1 MFLLIYNYDRF
12 TYNLWH
18 FLGQLGAEVK
28 VVRNDKASVKEV
40 LALNPAGII
49 ISPGPCDPDKAGIC
63 LDLITSAPAPMPIF
77 GVCLGHQC
85 IGQAFGAKII
95 KSNIPMHGKISKITH
110 NNTNIFECIYQDF
123 LATRYHSLVV
133 DKQSLPESLIVTA
146 ETKDGL
152 IMGFNHIERP
162 VFGVQFHPESIA
174 TDFGYKILA
183 NFLRIAGLKDH
194 SVEKINILQDELRKN
209 AK

>member
-1 MFLLIYNYDRF
+1 MFLLIDNYDSF

-18 FLGQLGAEVK
+18 FLGQLGAQVK
-28 VVRNDKASVKEV
+28 VVRNDKVTVKEV
-40 LALNPAGII
+40 LALNPTGII

-63 LDLITSAPAPMPIF
+63 LDLITSAPAPMPIL

-85 IGQAFGAKII
+85 IAQAFGAKII
-95 KSNIPMHGKISKITH
+95 KSDIPMHGKISNIKH
-110 NNTNIFECIYQDF
+110 NQTNIFEGITQDF

-133 DKQSLPESLIVTA
+133 DKQTLPESLVVTA
-146 ETKDGL
+146 ETTDGL
-152 IMGFNHIERP
+152 IMGFNHVERP

-183 NFLRIAGLKDH
+183 NFLRIAGLKGH
-194 SVEKINILQDELRKN
+194 SVENINMLQDKLRKS

>member
-1 MFLLIYNYDRF
+1 
-12 TYNLWH
+12 
-18 FLGQLGAEVK
+18 
-28 VVRNDKASVKEV
+28 
-40 LALNPAGII
+40 
-49 ISPGPCDPDKAGIC
+49 
-63 LDLITSAPAPMPIF
+63 
-77 GVCLGHQC
+77 
-85 IGQAFGAKII
+85 
-95 KSNIPMHGKISKITH
+95 MHGKISKIKH
-110 NNTNIFECIYQDF
+110 NNTNIFEGIDQDF

-133 DKQSLPESLIVTA
+133 DQQSLPESLIVTA
-146 ETKDGL
+146 QPKDGL
-152 IMGFNHIERP
+152 IMGFNHVERP

>member
-1 MFLLIYNYDRF
+1 M
-12 TYNLWH
+12 
-18 FLGQLGAEVK
+18 
-28 VVRNDKASVKEV
+28 

-63 LDLITSAPAPMPIF
+63 LDLITSAPAPTPIF

-95 KSNIPMHGKISKITH
+95 KSNIPMHGKISKIKH
-110 NNTNIFECIYQDF
+110 NNTNIFEGIDQDF

-133 DKQSLPESLIVTA
+133 DKQSLPESLVVTA
-146 ETKDGL
+146 ETADGL
-152 IMGFNHIERP
+152 IMGFNHVERP

-183 NFLRIAGLKDH
+183 NFLRIAGLKGH
-194 SVEKINILQDELRKN
+194 SIEKINILQDELRKN

>member
-1 MFLLIYNYDRF
+1 MFLLIDNYDSF

-63 LDLITSAPAPMPIF
+63 LDLITSAPAPTPIF

-95 KSNIPMHGKISKITH
+95 KSHIPMHGKISEIKH
-110 NNTNIFECIYQDF
+110 NNNNIFEGIDQDF

-162 VFGVQFHPESIA
+162 IFGVQFHPESIA

>member
-1 MFLLIYNYDRF
+1 MPLAR
-12 TYNLWH
+12 
-18 FLGQLGAEVK
+18 GQGEGGAEERGRERRAGHRRGERG
-28 VVRNDKASVKEV
+28 VRAVGREEV
-40 LALNPAGII
+40 RREDAAAEQPTA
-49 ISPGPCDPDKAGIC
+49 
-63 LDLITSAPAPMPIF
+63 
-77 GVCLGHQC
+77 
-85 IGQAFGAKII
+85 I
-95 KSNIPMHGKISKITH
+95 KSDIPMHGKLSKIKH
-110 NNTNIFECIYQDF
+110 NNTNIFEGIDQDF

-152 IMGFNHIERP
+152 IMGFNHVERP

-194 SVEKINILQDELRKN
+194 SVEKINILQGELRKN

>member
-1 MFLLIYNYDRF
+1 MFLLIDNYDSF

-28 VVRNDKASVKEV
+28 VVRNDKASVKEL

-49 ISPGPCDPDKAGIC
+49 LSPGPCDPDKAGIC
-63 LDLITSAPAPMPIF
+63 LDLITSAPAPTPIF

-95 KSNIPMHGKISKITH
+95 KSDIPMHGKISEIKH
-110 NNTNIFECIYQDF
+110 NNDNIFEGIDQDF

-162 VFGVQFHPESIA
+162 IFGVQFHPESIA

>member
-1 MFLLIYNYDRF
+1 MFLLIDNYDSF

-28 VVRNDKASVKEV
+28 VVRNDKTTVKEV
-40 LALNPAGII
+40 LALKPAGII

-63 LDLITSAPAPMPIF
+63 LDLINSAPASTPIF

-85 IGQAFGAKII
+85 IGQAFGAQII
-95 KSNIPMHGKISKITH
+95 KSDIPMHGKISKIKH
-110 NNTNIFECIYQDF
+110 NSTNIFKGISQNF

-133 DKQSLPESLIVTA
+133 DKQSLPTSLVVTA

-174 TDFGYKILA
+174 TDCGYKILA

-194 SVEKINILQDELRKN
+194 SFENINVLQDELRKS